1 MGPIDILNFLKRL
14 NCFPNATIAYRIL
27 LTIPVTVALAER
39 SFSKLKLLKSYLRST
54 MTQERLSGLALIAIE
69 NDILEN
75 VSYEELIEEFISRN
89 ARRMSRFC

>member
-14 NCFPNATIAYRIL
+14 NCFPNATIA
-27 LTIPVTVALAER
+27 LAER
-39 SFSKLKLLKSYLRST
+39 SFSKLKMLNSNLRST
-54 MTQERLSGLALIAIE
+54 MTQERLSGLTLIAIE
-69 NDILEN
+69 NDIWEN